1 MDDTVQIRVEAA
13 GDSSA
18 SLLTWLRAEPDLR
31 GRVHLAGSPP
41 QPDSLGTVAD
51 VLTVAVGEG
60 GVASVLASALI
71 AWIRRRTGD
80 TVVTLTRPDGSSM
93 EVKATEVRGLSP
105 ESVAELVQRVN
116 ESLTARPGPAAPAP
130 ADDE

>member
-1 MDDTVQIRVEAA
+1 
-13 GDSSA
+13 
-18 SLLTWLRAEPDLR
+18 
-31 GRVHLAGSPP
+31 
-41 QPDSLGTVAD
+41 
-51 VLTVAVGEG
+51 
-60 GVASVLASALI
+60 
-71 AWIRRRTGD
+71 
-80 TVVTLTRPDGSSM
+80 M